1 MTAESPTGGLLYNSS
16 GQPGPCGTS
25 APPGGVARGTV
36 STARRPGCEKESVS
50 FHHEYVCCSGGL
62 GLLFE
67 TFRGFVCFVFKY
79 IRIAFREGGRERNI
93 HDERREPW
101 MGCLLRAPH
110 WGSSPPPPAGAL
122 TKSHRDCR
130 KFSFLRAPVGPAVG
144 GAVAEAVGFSP
155 FSRQPLLFVLRGAR
169 PA

>member
-110 WGSSPPPPAGAL
+110 WGSSPPPPAGKPECRRL
-122 TKSHRDCR
+122 RKLEPRFRSSHQYV
-130 KFSFLRAPVGPAVG
+130 KVTAVQPGAG
-144 GAVAEAVGFSP
+144 GA
-155 FSRQPLLFVLRGAR
+155 Q
-169 PA
+169 